1 VKSVFFIDQYLSF
14 ENNHYF
20 FAIKIL
26 FIMSH
31 IHGIQHI
38 GVAVSDMN
46 RTLPLYRKWF
56 GMNIPFFD
64 SVQSAPLMQTF
75 TRQQIIT
82 KRASMV
88 MNLNGGSAL
97 EVIEP
102 TSFSPSPLPLDF
114 ELGDIGI
121 FAVHMRM
128 QNPQEAHSAL
138 NKYQVSSCMEKD
150 PMNCHRF
157 LLQDPDRLYFIA
169 IEDTQIFSKS
179 SAVLGGVNGLSI
191 GVSDMSAS
199 ISFYALLGFTEVLF
213 RGKGVY
219 PDLFDFPG
227 GNQEVERVIL
237 STKQGA
243 KGPFG
248 AVIGYS
254 KIELIC
260 TLNRKGKRIFK
271 GRIWGDTGFVH
282 LGLDI
287 VDMKGLQKKLSSHQI
302 EIECDSETA
311 LSMGKTQVHCAY
323 ICDPDGILIE
333 LIEVYKIPLIEKWGV
348 FLNVHGKRAGQNLP
362 SWLIRLL
369 RFSKIS

>member
-1 VKSVFFIDQYLSF
+1 
-14 ENNHYF
+14 
-20 FAIKIL
+20 
-26 FIMSH
+26 MSH

-46 RTLPLYRKWF
+46 RTLPLYRNWF

-121 FAVHMRM
+121 FAVQMRM

-237 STKQGA
+237 STKQGT

-348 FLNVHGKRAGQNLP
+348 FLNVHGKRAGRNLP